1 MMKTKTSKFI
11 SVLIS
16 SLLICTSAAAQQPT
30 NPSRQQQPVPAG
42 QTTGTRGVQY
52 VPEQDTASVHL
63 RPIHFFEGLS
73 VSADV
78 VGVVMYQFASWGQIE
93 GALRVNLKERYF
105 PIVELGLGHSDHT
118 DDNSDLH
125 FKTNS
130 PYVRIGC
137 DYNFAKDLYSGNR
150 VFGGVRYGYSKIK
163 FDLDGPDLIDP
174 VWGHVVPYNF
184 KDQDASAQWAE
195 LVFGIEAKIWR
206 NFHLGWSLRYKVR
219 LSQSKPDGGQA
230 WYIPGF
236 GKNDGHTF
244 GGTFNLIF
252 DI

>member
-1 MMKTKTSKFI
+1 MMKTRTSKFI

-16 SLLICTSAAAQQPT
+16 LLLFCPVIFAQQPA
-30 NPSRQQQPVPAG
+30 RQASPQPRNGDQRP
-42 QTTGTRGVQY
+42 TGTRGVQY
-52 VPEQDTASVHL
+52 VPEQDTTNVTL
-63 RPIHFFEGLS
+63 RPIRLFEGFS

-78 VGVVMYQFASWGQIE
+78 VGPIMYKFSSWGQFE
-93 GALRVNLKERYF
+93 GALRMNLKERYF

-118 DDNSDLH
+118 DDNTDLH

-130 PYVRIGC
+130 PYIRIGC

-150 VFGGVRYGYSKIK
+150 VFGGIRLAYSKIK
-163 FDLDGPDLIDP
+163 FDLDGPDLVDP
-174 VWGHVVPYNF
+174 VWGQTFVYNF
-184 KDQDASAQWAE
+184 KDQDASARWAE
-195 LVFGIEAKIWR
+195 LVFGIEAKIWH
-206 NFHLGWSLRYKVR
+206 NFHLGWSLRYKMR
-219 LSQSKPDGGQA
+219 LSQSKPEIGQA

-236 GKNDGHTF
+236 GKNDDHTF